1 MQPRFV
7 LQQALPR
14 QPVVLSHVRPA
25 QPWLGQL
32 QQLPVQVK
40 PAAGHMAPAA
50 MPTPT
55 LKDMA
60 KPAARPLR
68 WVYAAP
74 MQPKVVL
81 PCQKV
86 VSAKVMA
93 PEQKKFPKEVAVEG
107 MPKIFWG
114 SKPLPA
120 LSRVKMLICSSWF
133 CYVLPSVPKA
143 TGGVRASETT
153 TTQRAP
159 FS

>member
-1 MQPRFV
+1 MMQTMQPMQPRIV

-74 MQPKVVL
+74 MRPKVVL

-107 MPKIFWG
+107 MPHR
-114 SKPLPA
+114 L
-120 LSRVKMLICSSWF
+120 
-133 CYVLPSVPKA
+133 
-143 TGGVRASETT
+143 
-153 TTQRAP
+153 
-159 FS
+159 

>member
-1 MQPRFV
+1 MQTMQPMQPRFV

-50 MPTPT
+50 MATPT

-107 MPKIFWG
+107 MPHR
-114 SKPLPA
+114 L
-120 LSRVKMLICSSWF
+120 
-133 CYVLPSVPKA
+133 
-143 TGGVRASETT
+143 
-153 TTQRAP
+153 
-159 FS
+159 